1 MCVQELHDF
10 GFDDLHDFDN
20 DDYNWIATDD
30 VTGESLD
37 AKMVQAAR
45 REEIQYFKDMKV
57 YEYARIT
64 DWLNATGRPPIG
76 VRWIVVKKGDSASP

>member
-1 MCVQELHDF
+1 MCAQELL
-10 GFDDLHDFDN
+10 GLGLDDLHDIDS
-20 DDYNWIATDD
+20 DDCKWIASDD

-64 DWLNATGRPPIG
+64 NCLNAAG
-76 VRWIVVKKGDSASP
+76 